1 MGGAYAQEV
10 QFTATMSSTTCSGT
24 LVQFDV
30 LYIPSENSV
39 TEFNFDGNSL
49 PLGWSSSPFNV
60 GQPCQEDIGRPN
72 DDNNYFWAT
81 TTQSGGPNDGKRFVQ
96 TSSVDV
102 SQGGSLEFY
111 IRYGNDDPQLNQ
123 LPQPVPPGTI
133 GCEDPEKED
142 EEVYLQYSIDDG
154 NNWVTFYE
162 EWNTVTDKNA
172 DWYQWDFADISIP
185 LAAQTNSTIFRW
197 YQPENDG
204 PEWDNW
210 GLDDLFV
217 NAIPPP
223 AASWNFDFGNGD
235 SGSSASATSTLSFT
249 KLYPPSNEIKNYSVS
264 ISTTLTNGISV
275 GLTQNI
281 AVTPSDTF
289 PPTATPPAN
298 IQVDSDPG
306 SCDAVLAPSDVGSPT
321 VLDNCAINS
330 VINDNPTLTFVN
342 GVNLLTWTITD
353 SASNTATVTQTITV
367 NDNEDPV
374 LTIPADILSPN
385 CNVDIGVASAIDNC
399 GGLIPTNNAPAV
411 FSLGI
416 TAVVWQVSDAAG
428 NTVSATQLITVSDT
442 IAPLNTAPADVT
454 VTTDL
459 DACTASGVA
468 LGAPITGD
476 NCTIASISNNAP
488 VNFPN
493 GTTTVTWTV
502 TDAAGNTTLSTQL
515 VTVNDDAPPSLIPP
529 PDIVSDS
536 CTIILG
542 NPTVSDNCAFTFSND
557 APLSFPT
564 GTTTV
569 TWTASDT
576 FGNTVTATQRITFND
591 STNPTI
597 FIQDENIL
605 VQTDLGSCFAS
616 GINLGNIIS
625 NDDCGILSSGN
636 DAPLQF
642 PIGVTII
649 TYTVTDTFG
658 NSTSKTQSVTVVDVE
673 PPVARAKEVDVS
685 LDGNGN
691 LIIPWGLID
700 NGSSDNCTINNFS
713 ILSLDG
719 GTIFIDQQ
727 NLVLKQKNYGRNQTK
742 KSSCDLLGTMKAV
755 FLITDSS
762 GNTASTTFNLTI
774 TDDLNSCNLVNPP
787 NDENN
792 APLDTD
798 QDGVI
803 DLEDAFPLD
812 PAEWADNDKDG
823 IGNNADP
830 DDDNDGFFDDI
841 ERLAGTDPLDFLSKP
856 LDTDQDGIINLLDLD
871 DDNDGFEDILELEVG
886 TDPLDVNSFPLDT
899 DQDRIIDFFDEDD
912 DNDGQSDATELQ
924 CGSDPLNN
932 RSRALDTDNDGIP
945 DCLDEDDD
953 GDGYEDELEQA
964 FNTDPL
970 NKNEYPNLDGDGDGV
985 PHGYGYVSSFNDN
998 CPEVPNPDQSD
1009 IDQDGVGDVCDNCI
1023 SVANEDQEDR
1033 DQDGVGDF
1041 CDVCPDLPN
1050 ENQEDFDGDGLG
1062 DLCDLDDDNDG
1073 QSDEVEIDC
1082 GSNPKDPNSLSPDF
1096 DQDGIPDCN
1105 DLDFDNDQIENRIDP
1120 NPYGYDD
1127 LLVSQFISDNGDG
1140 INDRFTVL
1148 KIENYP
1154 NAVLSIYSRS
1164 GILIYSKKN
1173 YQNTWPAD
1181 HNKQPLPEGSYYY
1194 QIDLE
1199 GNGAIAYKGWIYL
1212 TR

>member
-39 TEFNFDGNSL
+39 TEFDFNDGAL
-49 PLGWSSSPFNV
+49 PAGWSSSPYTV
-60 GQPCQEDIGRPN
+60 GQPCNPAKGNTPTN
-72 DDNNYFWAT
+72 TNYFWAT
-81 TTQSGGPNDGKRFVQ
+81 TLQSGGSNNGKRFVQ
-96 TSSVDV
+96 TLPVDV
-102 SQGGSLEFY
+102 SYGGSLEFL
-111 IRYGNDDPQLNQ
+111 IRYGADDPD
-123 LPQPVPPGTI
+123 P
-133 GCEDPEKED
+133 GCEDGERVD
-142 EEVYLQYSIDDG
+142 EEVYLQYSVNG
-154 NNWVTFYE
+154 GSNWITFYE
-162 EWNTVTDKNA
+162 DWNTVNDKSA
-172 DWYQWDFADISIP
+172 DWYDWYANDIEIP
-185 LAAQTNSTIFRW
+185 LAAQTSATIFRW
-197 YQPENDG
+197 YQPNNDG
-204 PEWDNW
+204 NLYDNW
-210 GLDDLFV
+210 GLEDVIV

-223 AASWNFDFGNGD
+223 VASWAFDFGNGD
-235 SGSSASATSTLSFT
+235 TGASASATSTLSFT
-249 KLYPPSNEIKNYSVS
+249 KLYPPSNAIKNFSVT
-264 ISTTLTNGISV
+264 ISTTLTSGRVV
-275 GLTQNI
+275 GLTKNI
-281 AVTPSDTF
+281 AVTPSDTV

-330 VINDNPTLTFVN
+330 VVNDNPTLTFVN

-353 SASNTATVTQTITV
+353 SASNTTTVTQTITV

-385 CNVDIGVASAIDNC
+385 CNVDIGVASATDNC

-442 IAPLNTAPADVT
+442 LAPLNTAPADVT
-454 VTTDL
+454 ITTDL

-488 VNFPN
+488 ANFPI

-542 NPTVSDNCAFTFSND
+542 NPTVSDNCAVTFSND

-616 GINLGNIIS
+616 GVNLGNIVS
-625 NDDCGILSSGN
+625 NDDCGIVSSGN

-673 PPVARAKEVDVS
+673 PPVARAKDVDVS

-700 NGSSDNCTINNFS
+700 NGSSDNCTLNNFS

-719 GTIFIDQQ
+719 GTIYIDQQ
-727 NLVLKQKNYGRNQTK
+727 NLVLKQKNKGRNQTK
-742 KSSCDLLGTMKAV
+742 KSSCDLIGTTKAV
-755 FLITDSS
+755 FHITDSS

-787 NDENN
+787 NAENN

-812 PAEWADNDKDG
+812 PAEWADNDLDG

-871 DDNDGFEDILELEVG
+871 DDNDGFEDTLELEVG

-899 DQDRIIDFFDEDD
+899 DQDLIIDFFDEDD
-912 DNDGQSDATELQ
+912 DNDGQKDATELQ

-964 FNTDPL
+964 FSTDPL

-985 PHGYGYVSSFNDN
+985 PHGFGYVSSFNDN

-1199 GNGAIAYKGWIYL
+1199 GNGTIAYKGWIYL

>member
-1 MGGAYAQEV
+1 MGRAYAQEV

-24 LVQFDV
+24 LVQFDA

-39 TEFNFDGNSL
+39 TEFDFNDGVL
-49 PLGWSSSPFNV
+49 PAGWSSSPYTV
-60 GQPCQEDIGRPN
+60 GQPCNPARGNTPSN
-72 DDNNYFWAT
+72 TNYFWAT
-81 TTQSGGPNDGKRFVQ
+81 TLQAGGSNNGKRFVQ
-96 TSSVDV
+96 TLPVDV
-102 SQGGSLEFY
+102 SYGGSLEFL
-111 IRYGNDDPQLNQ
+111 IRYGADDP
-123 LPQPVPPGTI
+123 VP
-133 GCEDPEKED
+133 GCEDGEKED
-142 EEVYLQYSIDDG
+142 EEVYLQYSI
-154 NNWVTFYE
+154 NNGSTWVTFFDS
-162 EWNTVTDKNA
+162 WDTTDDYLA
-172 DWYQWDFADISIP
+172 DWYDWYANDIEIP
-185 LAAQTNSTIFRW
+185 IAAQTSSTIFRW

-204 PEWDNW
+204 NDWDNW
-210 GLDDLFV
+210 GLEDVIV

-223 AASWNFDFGNGD
+223 AASWAFDFGNGD
-235 SGSSASATSTLSFT
+235 TGASDSATSTLSFT
-249 KLYPPSNEIKNYSVS
+249 KLYPPSNAIKNYTVT
-264 ISTTLTNGISV
+264 ISTTLTSGRIV
-275 GLTQNI
+275 GLTKNI
-281 AVTPSDTF
+281 AVTPSDTV

-330 VINDNPTLTFVN
+330 VVNDNPTLTFVN

-353 SASNTATVTQTITV
+353 SASNTTTVTQTITV
-367 NDNEDPV
+367 NDNEYPV

-385 CNVDIGVASAIDNC
+385 CNVDIGVASATDNC

-416 TAVVWQVSDAAG
+416 TAVVWQVSDDAG
-428 NTVSATQLITVSDT
+428 NTVSATQMVTVSDT

-459 DACTASGVA
+459 DSCTASGIA

-488 VNFPN
+488 ANFPI

-502 TDAAGNTTLSTQL
+502 TDFAGNTTLSTQL

-542 NPTVSDNCAFTFSND
+542 NPTVSDNCAVTFSND

-597 FIQDENIL
+597 FIQDENVLI
-605 VQTDLGSCFAS
+605 QTELGSCFAS
-616 GINLGNIIS
+616 GVNLGNIVS
-625 NDDCGILSSGN
+625 NDDCGIVSSGN

-691 LIIPWGLID
+691 LIIPWGLVD
-700 NGSSDNCTINNFS
+700 NGSSDNCNINNFS

-719 GTIFIDQQ
+719 GEIYIDQQ
-727 NLVLKQKNYGRNQTK
+727 NLSQKK
-742 KSSCDLLGTMKAV
+742 KNNRLSKSKKLSCDLLGTRKAV
-755 FLITDSS
+755 LFITDNS

-812 PAEWADNDKDG
+812 PAEWADNDQDG

-856 LDTDQDGIINLLDLD
+856 MDTDQDGIINLLDLD
-871 DDNDGFEDILELEVG
+871 DDNDGFEDTLELEVG
-886 TDPLDVNSFPLDT
+886 TDPLDVNNFPLDT
-899 DQDRIIDFFDEDD
+899 DQDLIIDFYDEDD

-970 NKNEYPNLDGDGDGV
+970 NENEYPNLDGDGDGV
-985 PHGYGYVSSFNDN
+985 PHGFGYVSSFNDN

-1120 NPYGYDD
+1120 NPYFYDD
-1127 LLVSQFISDNGDG
+1127 ILVSQFVSDNGDG
-1140 INDRFTVL
+1140 INDYFTIL

-1154 NAVLSIYSRS
+1154 NNQVWIFTRTGYEVFNTQ
-1164 GILIYSKKN
+1164 N
-1173 YQNTWPAD
+1173 YRNDWTGTQNG
-1181 HNKQPLPEGSYYY
+1181 NPLPEGSYYY
-1194 QIDLE
+1194 RIDLDGNSTVDFE
-1199 GNGAIAYKGWIYL
+1199 GWLYL